1 MGHGSSLEKL
11 SRTPAD
17 PHRHLFLS
25 LPPLE
30 DPAVLAQDLT
40 FTVWLDR
47 DSSSIAHFMDFIIRV
62 MGSKGH
68 QLPIRHWIRHLDRI
82 GAVRPE
88 LPGPHVFSITYRT
101 LDIVGSSTLLDV
113 SKDYRHAIQHPVF
126 NVDVGAVLQHQ
137 QRRGKNCFYLS
148 SILSVYSID
157 V

>member
-1 MGHGSSLEKL
+1 
-11 SRTPAD
+11 
-17 PHRHLFLS
+17 
-25 LPPLE
+25 
-30 DPAVLAQDLT
+30 
-40 FTVWLDR
+40 
-47 DSSSIAHFMDFIIRV
+47 MDFIIRV